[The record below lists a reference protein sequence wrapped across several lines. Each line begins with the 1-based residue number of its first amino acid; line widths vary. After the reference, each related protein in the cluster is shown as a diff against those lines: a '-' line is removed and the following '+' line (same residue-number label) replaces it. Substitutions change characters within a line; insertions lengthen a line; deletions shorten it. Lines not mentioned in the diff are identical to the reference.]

1 MRAVGRR
8 APRAPKTRTR
18 GRTRIP
24 KPYFLCLFGNDLR
37 SGSTRKG
44 TFNIA
49 IPEIELKDNLFRVAG
64 DGDTEDG
71 TGDPGEETSAAE
83 PTTAPTPS
91 KLSSGSAVAGGVAT
105 NPRRARRRVRRVAP
119 RLRPA

>member
-1 MRAVGRR
+1 VLQTSRVKGVAMRASG
-8 APRAPKTRTR
+8 

-24 KPYFLCLFGNDLR
+24 KPYFSCFFGNDLR
-37 SGSTRKG
+37 LGSKQID

-49 IPEIELKDNLFRVAG
+49 IPEIELSDHL
-64 DGDTEDG
+64 
-71 TGDPGEETSAAE
+71 GEETSAAG